1 MTEADMARRECKA
14 SSVLSKWKE
23 TENRALNG
31 GGPEDDA
38 AGESERKKDEM
49 YMSFI
54 FGQDKNK
61 FLTCPAVTPLNS
73 MNRVGWPLVAH

>member
-1 MTEADMARRECKA
+1 MARRECKA

-49 YMSFI
+49 HMSFI

-61 FLTCPAVTPLNS
+61 FLTCPAVIPLNG
-73 MNRVGWPLVAH
+73 MNRVGRPLVAD

>member
-1 MTEADMARRECKA
+1 MARRECKA

-38 AGESERKKDEM
+38 AGES
-49 YMSFI
+49 
-54 FGQDKNK
+54 
-61 FLTCPAVTPLNS
+61 
-73 MNRVGWPLVAH
+73 

>member
-38 AGESERKKDEM
+38 AGESERMEGGM
-49 YMSFI
+49 PVCPSF
-54 FGQDKNK
+54 
-61 FLTCPAVTPLNS
+61 
-73 MNRVGWPLVAH
+73 LVKTGTNF

>member
-1 MTEADMARRECKA
+1 MARRECKA

-38 AGESERKKDEM
+38 AGESERKEGEM
-49 YMSFI
+49 HKLHYTVCPSF
-54 FGQDKNK
+54 
-61 FLTCPAVTPLNS
+61 
-73 MNRVGWPLVAH
+73 LVKTGTNF